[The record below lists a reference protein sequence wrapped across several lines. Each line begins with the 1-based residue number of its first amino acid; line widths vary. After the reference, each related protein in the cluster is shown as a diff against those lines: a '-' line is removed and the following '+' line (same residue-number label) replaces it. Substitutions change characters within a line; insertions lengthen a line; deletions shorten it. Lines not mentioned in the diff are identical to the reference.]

1 LTLRPTI
8 VQPPAQA
15 EESDMGKVSVPYL
28 VSHTNR
34 DGSQRHYFAPRQD
47 DRQHGWATVRLH
59 DDRARPI
66 RDSLKAAE
74 ACKAV
79 AAIYTAWRAGLPGYG
94 PHLIDKLG
102 RVVKQTTPQETTAEG
117 GQHVYSPGQ
126 IGAMVADF
134 LVHKIF
140 TDELGEKT
148 QYEYKTYL
156 NLFVEKFGENYWKKL
171 APGPVR
177 DWLQERA
184 AAGGAAGAHA
194 LYRTARAFFGKIRLC
209 YPSVDHPGFVPEN
222 ANPLAGLD
230 LGLPKS
236 TILVWPRG
244 AVQAFVELA
253 DDEGQPSIGDAMVMM
268 SWLGVRRQDWLDWP
282 ADVFDRDLVAFKQ
295 EKTDTPN
302 VLPWSI
308 VPELVQ
314 RVAAA
319 KARRADAAVSART
332 FFHDRHGRPWKD
344 AQAFRR
350 AFNKLR
356 AKLVLKYGSFATRYY
371 VGLVDG
377 DPLAVPT
384 AELTMRTMRHTC
396 VTLNFDAGV
405 PPNLIGGIT
414 GHSPDEINDILAY
427 YRARTADQAAAALEL
442 RMAHEAKGATA

>member
-1 LTLRPTI
+1 LTPHLAI
-8 VQPPAQA
+8 VQPLGR
-15 EESDMGKVSVPYL
+15 EDDMGKIETPYL
-28 VSHTNR
+28 VTHENK
-34 DGSQRHYFAPRQD
+34 DGTQRHYFAPRQD

-59 DDRARPI
+59 DDQARPI
-66 RDSLKAAE
+66 RDPLKAAE

-79 AAIYTAWRAGLPGYG
+79 AAIYTAWRSGIDGMG

-102 RVVKQTTPQETTAEG
+102 RVVKVPARPVDG
-117 GQHVYSPGQ
+117 VPKVYSPGQ

-134 LVHKIF
+134 LVHRIF

-156 NLFVEKFGENYWKKL
+156 NLFVEKFGDTYWKML

-177 DWLQERA
+177 EWLQERA

-222 ANPLAGLD
+222 ANPLVGLD

-244 AVQAFVELA
+244 AVRAFVELA
-253 DDEGQPSIGDAMVMM
+253 DDDGQPSIGDAIVMM
-268 SWLGVRRQDWLDWP
+268 SWLGVRRQDWLEWP

-295 EKTDTPN
+295 EKTDIPN
-302 VLPWSI
+302 VLPWSL

-344 AQAFRR
+344 AQTFRR
-350 AFNKLR
+350 AFNKIR

-414 GHSPDEINDILAY
+414 GHSPDEINDILAH

-442 RMAHEAKGATA
+442 RMAHEAKSGG

>member
-1 LTLRPTI
+1 LTPHLAI
-8 VQPPAQA
+8 VQPVGR
-15 EESDMGKVSVPYL
+15 EDDMGKIETPYL
-28 VSHTNR
+28 VTHENK
-34 DGSQRHYFAPRQD
+34 DGTQRHYFAPRQD
-47 DRQHGWATVRLH
+47 DRQRGWATVRLH
-59 DDRARPI
+59 DDQARPI
-66 RDSLKAAE
+66 RDPLKAAE
-74 ACKAV
+74 ACKSV
-79 AAIYTAWRAGLPGYG
+79 AAIYTAWRSGIDGMG

-102 RVVKQTTPQETTAEG
+102 RVVKVLARPVDG
-117 GQHVYSPGQ
+117 VPKVYSPGQ

-134 LVHKIF
+134 LAHRIF

-156 NLFVEKFGENYWKKL
+156 NLFVEKFGDTYWKKL

-177 DWLQERA
+177 EWLQERA

-222 ANPLAGLD
+222 ANPLVGLD

-244 AVQAFVELA
+244 AVRAFVELA
-253 DDEGQPSIGDAMVMM
+253 DDEGQPSIGDAIVMM
-268 SWLGVRRQDWLDWP
+268 SWLGVRRQDWLEWP

-295 EKTDTPN
+295 EKTDIPN
-302 VLPWSI
+302 VLPWSL

-319 KARRADAAVSART
+319 KARRAVAAVSART

-344 AQAFRR
+344 AQTFRR
-350 AFNKLR
+350 AFNKIR

-396 VTLNFDAGV
+396 VTLHFDAGV

-414 GHSPDEINDILAY
+414 GHSPDEINDILAH

-442 RMAHEAKGATA
+442 RMAHEAKGGG